1 MHSVSSGALGSAFT
15 RSQLD
20 RRSLLKLGLAGAG
33 SAATASLLA
42 ACSSGSSASASKAGG
57 KATVRVWSWYTEDQ
71 NTLPPVIKD
80 FEDKHPNITVQL
92 RTFGTPDQYL
102 PALTAAVSGGNVP
115 EIFAPHV
122 RAITYGK
129 QGISADLKKELGS
142 SFLKQFFAAENQE
155 YSDGDKQYAV
165 GWEAQTFG
173 IFYNPD
179 MFAQAGVDGEPET
192 WDDLIAAAQ
201 KINATGKSSVSFS
214 ANPGTSALDFF
225 LPLITQVTNDP
236 TYFLKLD
243 QLDKGYKWTNK
254 PVVEALELN
263 DKIVKADV
271 FQKGT
276 TGTSGT
282 QAPQLFYTG
291 ASAMLFSGS
300 FSVPTLKQDASP
312 AFVSKYK
319 VMKTPAIKSGAR
331 HWTADQAGAG
341 FAVSETSKSK
351 DAALE
356 LLQYLYSDA
365 VYSKLMNASS
375 SMPATQA
382 AVDDVSDPTVKLMAG
397 WLSDGCPHIPFGAG
411 SSAAGDPL
419 TKIFDQSATPQQV
432 AQQMQ
437 SAVVNA
443 AGGQ

>member
-1 MHSVSSGALGSAFT
+1 MHSTSSGPLGSVFS

-33 SAATASLLA
+33 AAATSSLLA
-42 ACSSGSSASASKAGG
+42 ACSTGGSGSTSKNG
-57 KATVRVWSWYTEDQ
+57 KATVRMWTWYTEDQ
-71 NTLPPVIKD
+71 NTLPPVIKA
-80 FEDKHPNITVQL
+80 FEAKHPNITVQL

-142 SFLKQFFAAENQE
+142 SFLKQFFPAENQE

-179 MFAQAGVDGEPET
+179 MFKQAGIDGEPET
-192 WDDLIAAAQ
+192 WDDLIAAAA
-201 KINATGKSSVSFS
+201 KINAMGKSAVSFS

-225 LPLITQVTNDP
+225 LPLITQVTDDP

-243 QLDKGYKWTNK
+243 QLEKGYKWTNQ
-254 PVVEALELN
+254 PVVQALELN
-263 DKIVKADV
+263 DKIVKAKV

-282 QAPQLFYTG
+282 QAPQLFYTE
-291 ASAMLFSGS
+291 AAAMLYSGS
-300 FSVPTLKQDASP
+300 FSVPTFKTNASP
-312 AFVSKYK
+312 AFQAKYK
-319 VMKTPAIKSGAR
+319 VMQTPAIKSGAR

-341 FAVSETSKSK
+341 LAVSETSKSK

-356 LLQYLYSDA
+356 FLQYLYSND
-365 VYSKLMNASS
+365 VYPKLMNSSS

-382 AVDDVSDPTVKLMAG
+382 AVEQITDPTVKLMAG
-397 WLSDGCPHIPFGAG
+397 WLPNGCPHIPFGAG

-419 TKIFDQSATPQQV
+419 TKIFDQTATPQQV

-437 SAVVNA
+437 TAVTNA

>member
-1 MHSVSSGALGSAFT
+1 MHSSTGPLGSAFS

-33 SAATASLLA
+33 TAAAASLLA
-42 ACSSGSSASASKAGG
+42 ACSSGGSGAGG
-57 KATVRVWSWYTEDQ
+57 SGGKSTVRVWSWYTEDQ
-71 NTLPPVIKD
+71 NTLPAVVKA
-80 FEDKHPNITVQL
+80 FEEKHPSIKVDL
-92 RTFGTPDQYL
+92 RFFGTPDQYL
-102 PALTAAVSGGNVP
+102 PALTAAVSGGDVP

-129 QGISADLKKELGS
+129 QGISADLKKELGG
-142 SFLKQFFAAENQE
+142 SFLKQFFPAENQE
-155 YSDGDKQYAV
+155 YSDGGKQYAV

-179 MFAQAGVDGEPET
+179 MLAQAGVDGEPET

-201 KINATGKSSVSFS
+201 KINATGKSSVAFS

-236 TYFLKLD
+236 SYFLKLD
-243 QLDKGYKWTNK
+243 QLQKGYTWTSQ
-254 PVVEALELN
+254 PVVQALELN
-263 DKIVKADV
+263 DKIVKANV

-300 FSVPTLKQDASP
+300 FSVPTLKQNASP

-319 VMKTPAIKSGAR
+319 VMKTPALKSGAR

-341 FAVSETSKSK
+341 WAVSETSKSK

-356 LLQYLYSDA
+356 LLQYLYSND

-382 AVDDVSDPTVKLMAG
+382 AVADITDPTVKLMAG
-397 WLSDGCPHIPFGAG
+397 WLPDGCPHIPFGAG

-419 TKIFDQSATPQQV
+419 TKVFDQTTTPQQV

-437 SAVVNA
+437 TAVKNA

>member
-1 MHSVSSGALGSAFT
+1 MHSTSGSGPLGSSLPNI
-15 RSQLD
+15 RLN
-20 RRSLLKLGLAGAG
+20 RRTLLRAGVAG
-33 SAATASLLA
+33 ITAASAAGLLA
-42 ACSSGSSASASKAGG
+42 ACSSGTSSSSSSA

-71 NTLPPVIKD
+71 TTLPPVIKA
-80 FEDKHPNITVQL
+80 FEEKHPNIKVEL
-92 RTFGTPDQYL
+92 RFFGTPDQYL
-102 PALTAAVSGGNVP
+102 PALTAAVSGGDVP
-115 EIFAPHV
+115 ELFAPHV

-142 SFLKQFFAAENQE
+142 GFLKQFFPAENQE
-155 YSDGDKQYAV
+155 YSDGDKQYAT

-179 MFAQAGVDGEPET
+179 MFAQAGVNGEPET
-192 WDDLIAAAQ
+192 WDDLIAVAQ
-201 KINATGKSSVSFS
+201 EVNATGKASVSFS

-243 QLDKGYKWTNK
+243 QLEKGYKWTNA
-254 PVVEALELN
+254 PVVKALELN
-263 DKIVKADV
+263 DKIVKANV

-282 QAPQLFYTG
+282 QAPQLFYTE
-291 ASAMLFSGS
+291 ATAMLFSGS
-300 FSVPTLKQDASP
+300 FAVPGLKQDAP
-312 AFVSKYK
+312 AEFVSKYK
-319 VMKTPAIKSGAR
+319 VMKTPAISSSGR

-341 FAVSETSKSK
+341 WAVSETSKSK

-356 LLQYLYSDA
+356 LLQYLYSDD

-382 AVDDVSDPTVKLMAG
+382 AVADITDPTVKMMAG
-397 WLSDGCPHIPFGAG
+397 WLTDGCPHIPFGAG

-419 TKIFDQSATPQQV
+419 TKIFDQTATPQQV

-437 SAVVNA
+437 TAVENA

>member
-1 MHSVSSGALGSAFT
+1 MHSSTGPLGSAFS

-33 SAATASLLA
+33 TAAAASLLA
-42 ACSSGSSASASKAGG
+42 ACSSGGSGAGG
-57 KATVRVWSWYTEDQ
+57 SGGKSTVRVWSWYTEDQ
-71 NTLPPVIKD
+71 NTLPAVVKA
-80 FEDKHPNITVQL
+80 FEEKHPSIKVDL
-92 RTFGTPDQYL
+92 RFFGTPDQYL
-102 PALTAAVSGGNVP
+102 PALTAAVSGGDVP

-129 QGISADLKKELGS
+129 QGISADLKKELGG
-142 SFLKQFFAAENQE
+142 SFLKQFFPAENQE
-155 YSDGDKQYAV
+155 YSDGGKQYAV

-179 MFAQAGVDGEPET
+179 MLAQAGVDGEPET

-201 KINATGKSSVSFS
+201 KINATGKSSVAFS

-236 TYFLKLD
+236 SYFLKLD
-243 QLDKGYKWTNK
+243 QLQKGYTWTSQ
-254 PVVEALELN
+254 PVVQALELN
-263 DKIVKADV
+263 DKIVKANV

-300 FSVPTLKQDASP
+300 FSVPTLKQNASP

-319 VMKTPAIKSGAR
+319 VMKTPALKSGAR

-341 FAVSETSKSK
+341 WAVSETSKSK

-356 LLQYLYSDA
+356 LLQYLYSND

-382 AVDDVSDPTVKLMAG
+382 AVADITDPTVKLMAG
-397 WLSDGCPHIPFGAG
+397 WLPDGCPHIPFGAG

-419 TKIFDQSATPQQV
+419 TKVFDQTATPQQV

-437 SAVVNA
+437 TAVKNA

>member
-1 MHSVSSGALGSAFT
+1 MHRSSTGPLGSAFT
-15 RSQLD
+15 RSHLD

-33 SAATASLLA
+33 TAAAASLLA
-42 ACSSGSSASASKAGG
+42 ACSSGGSGAGG
-57 KATVRVWSWYTEDQ
+57 SGGKSTVRVWSWYTEDQ
-71 NTLPPVIKD
+71 NTLPAVVKA
-80 FEDKHPNITVQL
+80 FEEKHPSIKVDL
-92 RTFGTPDQYL
+92 RFFGTPDQYL
-102 PALTAAVSGGNVP
+102 PALTAAVSGGDVP

-129 QGISADLKKELGS
+129 QGISADLKKEVGG
-142 SFLKQFFAAENQE
+142 SFLNQFFPAENQE
-155 YSDGDKQYAV
+155 YSDGGKQYAV

-179 MFAQAGVDGEPET
+179 MLAQAGVDGEPET

-201 KINATGKSSVSFS
+201 KINATGKSSVAFS

-236 TYFLKLD
+236 SYFLKLD
-243 QLDKGYKWTNK
+243 QLQKGYTWTSQ
-254 PVVEALELN
+254 PVVQALELN
-263 DKIVKADV
+263 DKIVKANV

-300 FSVPTLKQDASP
+300 FSVPTLKQNASP

-319 VMKTPAIKSGAR
+319 VMKTPAIKPGAR

-341 FAVSETSKSK
+341 WAVSETSKSK

-356 LLQYLYSDA
+356 LLQYLYSND

-382 AVDDVSDPTVKLMAG
+382 AVADITDPTVKLMAG
-397 WLSDGCPHIPFGAG
+397 WLPDGCPHIPFGAG

-419 TKIFDQSATPQQV
+419 TKIFDQTATPQQV

-437 SAVVNA
+437 TAVKNA